1 MSTRIVV
8 ILSRP
13 SYDYVTWYYP
23 MLLVNTLML
32 SFLLQKTPSYDLHSP
47 GDPTRDSWLPLAE
60 GPRPNRPLSDGSGPS
75 LQLPGT
81 HWDDGVIHH
90 GAYFSIYLGWFI
102 HSSWFLSI
110 YIYMYVC
117 VCRMC
122 VCVRVCGMCVYA
134 YVYIYIICIIY
145 IYILVDTCRSAYICI
160 HIPYQYQY
168 GSIFLHAS

>member
-13 SYDYVTWYYP
+13 NYDYVTWYYPWYYP

-110 YIYMYVC
+110 YICMYVC
-117 VCRMC
+117 VEC
-122 VCVRVCGMCVYA
+122 VCVCVCVECVCMHM
-134 YVYIYIICIIY
+134 YIYIICIIY
-145 IYILVDTCRSAYICI
+145 IYIHTCW
-160 HIPYQYQY
+160 HM
-168 GSIFLHAS
+168 

>member
-1 MSTRIVV
+1 
-8 ILSRP
+8 
-13 SYDYVTWYYP
+13 

-60 GPRPNRPLSDGSGPS
+60 GPRPNRPLSDGSGHS

-110 YIYMYVC
+110 YIYMCVYVC

-122 VCVRVCGMCVYA
+122 VCACVWNVCVYA

-168 GSIFLHAS
+168 DSIFLHAS